1 MWPLGWQVQRTRTG
15 AYVYAHI
22 NAVVAGYR
30 MPEGLSL
37 PDRGCGH
44 LAEGDSILQ
53 LFPKSPILKRLR

>member
-22 NAVVAGYR
+22 NAVVASYR
-30 MPEGLSL
+30 MPEGSLL
-37 PDRGCGH
+37 PDRDCGH